1 MDGKYLPISVGQGR
15 FALEEDIEKS
25 MGKINSNI
33 SEWKSEKKH
42 YNEINNLVVALLL
55 WGYFLK
61 VK

>member
-1 MDGKYLPISVGQGR
+1 
-15 FALEEDIEKS
+15 

-55 WGYFLK
+55 WGYFFKGK
-61 VK
+61 VTQ